1 MDPDLNLLEYLVGKG
16 AHYIEE
22 SVEGTTYLPRT
33 VIGVAT
39 HLLDMDGSVDL
50 LTAKQKVT
58 YEKFLKPLL
67 FDVPCQGISGAGSC
81 RGNGLV
87 EAEVLKKCYFHSEFR
102 CLACR
107 AALAEKTG

>member
-1 MDPDLNLLEYLVGKG
+1 MEPDLNLLEYLTSEG

-22 SVEGTTYLPRT
+22 SVRGTQYLPRT
-33 VIGVAT
+33 ALGVAT
-39 HLLDMDGSVDL
+39 FLLDMEGNVDL

-67 FDVPCQGISGAGSC
+67 FDVPCQGFSGAKSC

-87 EAEVLKKCYFHSEFR
+87 EADMLRRCYIEGQFR
-102 CLACR
+102 CRSCR
-107 AALAEKTG
+107 GKKTTG

>member
-1 MDPDLNLLEYLVGKG
+1 MDPDLNLLEYLIGKG

-22 SVEGTTYLPRT
+22 AVRGTSYLPRT
-33 VIGVAT
+33 VNGVAT
-39 HLLDMDGSVDL
+39 YLLDMDGNVDL

-67 FDVPCQGISGAGSC
+67 FDVPCRGLAGAESC
-81 RGNGLV
+81 QGNGLV
-87 EAEVLKKCYFHSEFR
+87 DADVLRKCYIEGKFL

-107 AALAEKTG
+107 ATQAAG